1 MSAKDSKSPAPAPA
15 AVAEQTTGATKDEAP
30 AAATA
35 SRETSPANANEVAPK
50 TAADAS
56 AEPSENL
63 AEGNHRPTPSIPVSP
78 SITITTSRFGP
89 SIISA
94 AS

>member
-15 AVAEQTTGATKDEAP
+15 AVAEQTPGETMDEAP
-30 AAATA
+30 SATAA
-35 SRETSPANANEVAPK
+35 SRETSPANASEVAPK

-63 AEGNHRPTPSIPVSP
+63 AEGNHRPHPIHPRLFLHHHYHFPLRAIHHQRS
-78 SITITTSRFGP
+78 
-89 SIISA
+89 
-94 AS
+94 